1 MDYIFLKFLIHIC
14 MYSTHCVAGTALR
27 ASRESFTNHIH
38 LLPLKCWQLYFTT
51 QKATNWFCQKK
62 SAVWWLAEWAKQNT
76 ISGMDFHARF
86 LFLWTTQWQND
97 LLISNDPLRKSDNHK
112 RLTSAWEA
120 ILHHRPRSPEILVCH
135 DKCYWA
141 LLCTHGSCTHVTHMV
156 DAQSKQES
164 ARGWWW

>member
-1 MDYIFLKFLIHIC
+1 MC
-14 MYSTHCVAGTALR
+14 STHCVAGTALR

-38 LLPLKCWQLYFTT
+38 LLPLNFWLYFTT
-51 QKATNWFCQKK
+51 QKATHWFCQKK

-86 LFLWTTQWQND
+86 LFLWTTQWQNG
-97 LLISNDPLRKSDNHK
+97 LLISNDPLGKSNNHK

-120 ILHHRPRSPEILVCH
+120 ILHHHPRSPEILVQIHMPWQMLLIPSLHAWFMHPCH
-135 DKCYWA
+135 PYGR
-141 LLCTHGSCTHVTHMV
+141 CT
-156 DAQSKQES
+156 KQTGKR